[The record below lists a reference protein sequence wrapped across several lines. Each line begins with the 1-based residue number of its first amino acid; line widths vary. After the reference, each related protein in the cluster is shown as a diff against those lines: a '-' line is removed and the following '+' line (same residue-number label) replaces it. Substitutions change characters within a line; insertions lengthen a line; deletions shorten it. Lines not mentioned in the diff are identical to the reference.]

1 MKFKFLTVVLSGV
14 FFFTYCTSS
23 RKAAGISQTVSYA
36 KHIQPIVSVQ
46 CSPCHFPSRDGKKSS
61 LETYEDVSMQIND
74 IIRRIEYY
82 PGTKGFMPMKKPR
95 LSDSTIAL
103 FKTWK
108 EEGMGK

>member
-1 MKFKFLTVVLSGV
+1 MKFKILVAVCSGV
-14 FFFTYCTSS
+14 LFFTYCTSS
-23 RKAAGISQTVSYA
+23 KKATESAQTVFYA
-36 KHIQPIVSVQ
+36 THIQPIVNVQ

-61 LETYEDVSMQIND
+61 LETYDDVSMNINE
-74 IIRRIEYY
+74 IIRRIELY

-108 EEGMGK
+108 AEGLGK